1 MIRQTSEHFIVY
13 FWQYITFSLNFD
25 RRDHPLVRS
34 STPNTLSVQIP
45 FTGSGGTGGMVAPA
59 NSMPNVSNSQLS
71 NSGSNC
77 KSTVE
82 ASSGRLGK
90 QGKTRIGFD
99 NTR

>member
-1 MIRQTSEHFIVY
+1 MY
-13 FWQYITFSLNFD
+13 FWRYIIFSQNLD

-45 FTGSGGTGGMVAPA
+45 FTGSEVAGGGGTVTPA
-59 NSMPNVSNSQLS
+59 HSMPNVSNSQLS